1 MNNLTPKP
9 SEPIAATKISNE
21 NRTQNH
27 SRNPM
32 LLPTQNFINLSAKPM
47 STRIMQSVSSE
58 EIDGIIERIKSDIQP
73 LMERFQKQEKR
84 INTLKESLDPHILST
99 RTAVSHLSHLGSRA
113 KKTSELIEEQSN
125 GFIRLAKNDINQQID
140 ADSVGRLK
148 DFSDTQSDLLGG
160 DQLELARSKL
170 LEANIKLER
179 YIARQRHYERR
190 LATHFSIVRR
200 LVLILLTIKILIDL
214 RIMHQFTEV
223 INEIIPLL
231 EYLSSIFI
239 PIRPN
244 HHQNQNLIDHSASTT
259 TKVGSYHHDNV
270 GNHESQSH
278 KKRVFS
284 DFLAYFFWIILLKLE
299 FF

>member
-1 MNNLTPKP
+1 
-9 SEPIAATKISNE
+9 
-21 NRTQNH
+21 
-27 SRNPM
+27 M

-47 STRIMQSVSSE
+47 STRILQSVSSE
-58 EIDGIIERIKSDIQP
+58 EIDGSSNIQP

-140 ADSVGRLK
+140 ADSVG
-148 DFSDTQSDLLGG
+148 
-160 DQLELARSKL
+160 
-170 LEANIKLER
+170 

-214 RIMHQFTEV
+214 RIMHQFIEV

-244 HHQNQNLIDHSASTT
+244 HHQ
-259 TKVGSYHHDNV
+259 TKTSSIIQHQRQQRWGVIIMIIV

-299 FF
+299 FFLED

>member
-190 LATHFSIVRR
+190 LATHFSIGS
-200 LVLILLTIKILIDL
+200 VLHCTPSTKK
-214 RIMHQFTEV
+214 
-223 INEIIPLL
+223 NIP
-231 EYLSSIFI
+231 
-239 PIRPN
+239 
-244 HHQNQNLIDHSASTT
+244 
-259 TKVGSYHHDNV
+259 
-270 GNHESQSH
+270 
-278 KKRVFS
+278 
-284 DFLAYFFWIILLKLE
+284 FLD
-299 FF
+299 